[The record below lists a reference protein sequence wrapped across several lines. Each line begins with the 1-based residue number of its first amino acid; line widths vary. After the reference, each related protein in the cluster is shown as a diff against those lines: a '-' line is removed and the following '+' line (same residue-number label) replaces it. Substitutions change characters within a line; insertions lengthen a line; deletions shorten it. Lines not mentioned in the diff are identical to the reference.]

1 MFWVKVHKTPNAT
14 IVTVVDEELMGKEFR
29 EGEVVLKIDE
39 YFFKGERVEE
49 DIALRRMEGADVI
62 YVIGERAVR
71 LAQEAGLIHP
81 MAVKRVKGIPH
92 AQTILIEG

>member
-1 MFWVKVHKTPNAT
+1 MFWVKVHETPNAV
-14 IVTVVDEELMGKEFR
+14 IVTVVDEELMGKEYR
-29 EGEVVLKIDE
+29 EGDVILKIDE
-39 YFFKGERVEE
+39 YFFKGEKVDE

-62 YVIGERAVR
+62 YVIGERAVK
-71 LAQEAGLIHP
+71 LAQEAGLVHP

>member
-1 MFWVKVHKTPNAT
+1 LFWVKVHRAQSVT

-29 EGEVVLKIDE
+29 EGDVVLKIDE
-39 YFFKGERVEE
+39 YFFKGEKVDE

-71 LAQEAGLIHP
+71 LAQEAGLVHP